1 MSHPAVGRQRLP
13 HHIHHEHRDGNP
25 AAFRL
30 SVLLNSG
37 LSALQLGIDHST
49 LQLEPCSDWL
59 CAALGPK
66 SSFAGGF

>member
-25 AAFRL
+25 AVFRL

-49 LQLEPCSDWL
+49 LQLEPL
-59 CAALGPK
+59 Q
-66 SSFAGGF
+66 